1 MKKTTLMEKY
11 PVFSLE
17 IQKSETTYKN
27 VSEIIEY
34 LKTLIDVHKVAVF
47 ISVFDQYTHT
57 KSIGGE
63 INEQLI
69 DAQNLIFCFGKA
81 IPNSKI
87 LAARPR
93 SFGVCETKDTFLID
107 FLEPPREEMTLVME
121 KWAKS
126 VVNV

>member
-1 MKKTTLMEKY
+1 MKKTILMEKY

-17 IQKSETTYKN
+17 IQKSETSYKN
-27 VSEIIEY
+27 VNEIIEF
-34 LKTLIDVHKVAVF
+34 LKTLIDGHKVAVF

-63 INEQLI
+63 INEKLL
-69 DAQNLIFCFGKA
+69 DAKNLIFCFGKA

-87 LAARPR
+87 LATRPR
-93 SFGVCETKDTFLID
+93 SFGVCETKGTFLID
-107 FLEPPREEMTLVME
+107 FLEPPREEMTQIME

-126 VVNV
+126 VVNI